1 MIAAADPFDE
11 CFLAELKSFAP
22 ELGVVLGS
30 GFGDVAD
37 ALEVAGECSFS
48 RVGGIAAS
56 TVPGHAGRF
65 VWGELGARRMLLA
78 QGRLHLYEGHSERD
92 VTVLVRLM
100 HAVGVRRLMLTNAA
114 GALNAGFGLG
124 KLMVLSDHIN
134 LTGTSPLNGAEGFI
148 GMVDAYSPVWREEL
162 LQRAKQI
169 GLSDSVHSGVY
180 AGLRGPQYETPAEI
194 GMLRTCGVD
203 AVGMSTVLETIQ
215 ARALGMEVAG
225 VSCLTNWAAGMQ
237 GASFDHADV
246 VEVAKS
252 AGRDLVKLLSD

>member
-1 MIAAADPFDE
+1 MSVAADSFDE
-11 CFLAELKSFAP
+11 CLLAELKTFAP

-37 ALEVAGECSFS
+37 ALEEVGECSF
-48 RVGGIAAS
+48 RELGGIATS

-65 VWGELGARRMLLA
+65 VWGELGERRVLLA
-78 QGRLHLYEGHSERD
+78 QGRIHLYEGHGARE

-114 GALNAGFGLG
+114 GALNADFGLG
-124 KLMVLSDHIN
+124 NLMVLSDHIN

-148 GMVDAYSPVWREEL
+148 GMVDAYSPAWREEIF
-162 LQRAKQI
+162 QRAAQI
-169 GLSDSVHSGVY
+169 GLGGSVHSGVY

-194 GMLRTCGVD
+194 GMLRTCGAD

-225 VSCLTNWAAGMQ
+225 VSCLTNWAAGMP

-246 VEVAKS
+246 VEVAKR
-252 AGRDLVKLLSD
+252 AGRDLVKLLI

>member
-1 MIAAADPFDE
+1 MSIAADPFDE
-11 CFLAELKSFAP
+11 CLVAKLSNYAP

-37 ALEVAGECSFS
+37 ALEVVGECPFS
-48 RVGGIAAS
+48 DVGGIAAS

-65 VWGELGARRMLLA
+65 VWGVLGVRRVILA
-78 QGRLHLYEGHSERD
+78 QGRIHLYEGHAASD

-100 HAVGVRRLMLTNAA
+100 HAVGARRLMLTNAA
-114 GALNAGFGLG
+114 GALNADFGLG
-124 KLMVLSDHIN
+124 HLMVFTDHIN

-148 GMVDAYSPVWREEL
+148 GMVDAYSAAWREEL
-162 LQRAKQI
+162 FRRAEQL
-169 GLSDSVHSGVY
+169 GMSGSLHSGVY

-194 GMLRTCGVD
+194 GMLRTCGAD

-225 VSCLTNWAAGMQ
+225 VSCLTNWAAGMA

-252 AGRDLVKLLSD
+252 AGHNLVELLK